1 MRKYIE
7 SNGHVAWHLRE
18 YSLHADCYVNFITRV
33 YCMLTMGQALH
44 WAKHLMCFIISL
56 NHMCCDYILC
66 TNEETDIGM
75 RGQDPKLGLLGS
87 EVCK

>member
-1 MRKYIE
+1 ME
-7 SNGHVAWHLRE
+7 GNGHFAWHLRE
-18 YSLHADCYVNFITRV
+18 HLLNADCYVNFITSV
-33 YCMLTMGQALH
+33 YCVLTTGQALH
-44 WAKHLMCFIISL
+44 WAKHLMSFNTSL
-56 NHMCCDYILC
+56 MCCDYILC